1 MSKSGTVSKFH
12 GPFVFRSTGRS
23 PATVGPIFRTLT
35 TSLVVLALAIPCG
48 LTTIHAQ
55 DPPQPGDQTQSDGNS
70 KQPPP
75 GEPSEK
81 TASWKLLPT
90 EDKDLWAA
98 SSFGGDGDVTF
109 TPESITM
116 TAGDPI
122 TGVRCLAKLPKE
134 NFEIELEGRR
144 NNNFDFFC
152 ALSFPVGEDGHCSF
166 VVGGWAGAVVG
177 LSSVDGLDAA
187 RNSTKKLMHFENG
200 QWYKIRTRVDKES
213 IRCWIDDALVV
224 EQPRAGHKFD
234 IRVEMHESL
243 PLGIA
248 AFMCDSEIRNVRWR
262 QLKEEQ

>member
-1 MSKSGTVSKFH
+1 MSKFGTARIIHGSFTPLLTCLAVAAILGLPFGHPSLLAQEPAAEKPVPTNLPASK
-12 GPFVFRSTGRS
+12 S
-23 PATVGPIFRTLT
+23 PASESGPADDT
-35 TSLVVLALAIPCG
+35 AKD
-48 LTTIHAQ
+48 AQ
-55 DPPQPGDQTQSDGNS
+55 KETDVAELKWTPLPTGDQTI
-70 KQPPP
+70 
-75 GEPSEK
+75 
-81 TASWKLLPT
+81 WK
-90 EDKDLWAA
+90 A

-109 TPESITM
+109 TPESISM

-152 ALSFPVGEDGHCSF
+152 ALTFPVGENGQCSF

-177 LSSVDGLDAA
+177 LSSVDDLDAA

-200 QWYKIRTRVDKES
+200 QWYKIRTRVDEES
-213 IRCWIDDALVV
+213 IRCWIDDELVV
-224 EQPRAGHKFD
+224 HQPREGHKFD